1 MNTTTAL
8 HGPLPGQTEW
18 GDAALFT
25 DDAGTVVARMFVA
38 PSYTVPIFI
47 LARPDKDEPPQN
59 RTELVARCP
68 LLGEPDR
75 VDYGGWDDPVFREL
89 CEQFGIDP
97 DKQRPTFDPWFK
109 DVGEALLKRA
119 IEAFEAKRYYE
130 HSAAG
135 LAASALSKGPQPH
148 QADLNSIKARSQYI
162 EDETLRENARNAL
175 DQLARSADWKEG
187 TQRANDE
194 AVKRTIDEAV
204 ASGTPVSIFEDADG
218 PGGTIVFGATA
229 DEFRKATGSSMTDR
243 FKRWFSKG

>member
-8 HGPLPGQTEW
+8 HGPLPGHTEW

-47 LARPDKDEPPQN
+47 LALPDKDEPPQN

-97 DKQRPTFDPWFK
+97 DKQLRPSIRGSKT
-109 DVGEALLKRA
+109 
-119 IEAFEAKRYYE
+119 
-130 HSAAG
+130 SAR
-135 LAASALSKGPQPH
+135 LC
-148 QADLNSIKARSQYI
+148 
-162 EDETLRENARNAL
+162 
-175 DQLARSADWKEG
+175 
-187 TQRANDE
+187 
-194 AVKRTIDEAV
+194 
-204 ASGTPVSIFEDADG
+204 
-218 PGGTIVFGATA
+218 
-229 DEFRKATGSSMTDR
+229 
-243 FKRWFSKG
+243 